1 MLEHVK
7 LQIPDQVI
15 ATLFDVP
22 GLGLTRDPYLDEG
35 RFGTINLGDA

>member
-1 MLEHVK
+1 VI

-15 ATLFDVP
+15 ATSFYVS

-35 RFGTINLGDA
+35 RFGTFDLGDA